1 MNYLYF
7 GRSCDLNIGNGKT
20 VSAVGKLFSEI
31 AFAEKENIWSNIK
44 LNKIEY
50 NELTPDSIKEIFE
63 CDNAVVLLDELHA
76 IIDINHKVSPTCK
89 KHSMVGTCFELS
101 ELFRQVR
108 KRNITTLSTVQ
119 SFSDCVYRLKVVMQ
133 EMIIC
138 EKYDISQGIYKKC
151 HADNCPDWHI
161 HRIKQTNHRNGEI
174 RYFNPVEFYSLYD
187 SSEIVQG
194 WQEGEQL
201 KRKERNI

>member
-31 AFAEKENIWSNIK
+31 VFADKENIWSNIK
-44 LNKIEY
+44 LNGVEY
-50 NELTPDSIKEIFE
+50 NELTPSSIDEIFE
-63 CDNAVVLLDELHA
+63 CDNAVVLFDELHA
-76 IIDINHKVSPTCK
+76 IIDINHKVSSTCK
-89 KHSMVGTCFELS
+89 RHSKVGTCFDIS

-119 SFSDCVYRLKVVMQ
+119 SFSDCVYRLKIVMQ
-133 EMIIC
+133 ELIIC
-138 EKYDISQGIYKKC
+138 EKYDISTGIYKKC
-151 HADNCPDWHI
+151 HEDNCPSDHV

-174 RYFNPVEFYSLYD
+174 RFFNPENFYNSYD
-187 SSEIVQG
+187 SSEIVGG
-194 WQEGEQL
+194 WQDCEVDVQY
-201 KRKERNI
+201 KKKM